1 MDPNIVG
8 MTLTPEQCRLVR
20 LSVESLRDQAD
31 PLSLLF
37 YGKLFELDP
46 SASRLFH
53 HDLAQNGR
61 KVIDTL
67 AAVADSL
74 ADFDAVRPRLARLGR
89 QHAEYGVRPEQY
101 EIAAAALLWAIA
113 QTLGADF
120 DPPMRQAWSL
130 AVASVAGAM
139 LDGAGPVD
147 RSPLSGGRRA

>member
-1 MDPNIVG
+1 MNPDAPAI
-8 MTLTPEQCRLVR
+8 TFTPEQRRLVR
-20 LSVESLRDQAD
+20 DSLDVLREHAG

-53 HDLAQNGR
+53 NDLAQNGR

-74 ADFDAVRPRLARLGR
+74 ADFDAVRPRLALLGR
-89 QHAEYGVRPEQY
+89 QHAEYGVRPDQY
-101 EIAAAALLWAIA
+101 AIAAAALLWAIG

-120 DPPMRQAWSL
+120 DPPTRQAWSL
-130 AVASVAGAM
+130 ALAAVVAAMRAG
-139 LDGAGPVD
+139 
-147 RSPLSGGRRA
+147 

>member
-1 MDPNIVG
+1 MNSDALAT
-8 MTLTPEQCRLVR
+8 TLTPDQCRLVR
-20 LSVESLRDQAD
+20 ESVVRLREHAA

-37 YGKLFELDP
+37 YGRLFELDR

-74 ADFDAVRPRLARLGR
+74 ADFEAMRPRLAMLGR

-101 EIAAAALLWAIA
+101 EIGAAALLWAIS
-113 QTLGADF
+113 QTLGPDF
-120 DPPMRQAWSL
+120 DPRARQAWTL
-130 AVASVAGAM
+130 ALAAVTAAM
-139 LDGAGPVD
+139 QGGAGP
-147 RSPLSGGRRA
+147 A